1 MSDQTN
7 LIYYFDSATRPNT
20 FWVSLSKLDLK
31 PGAPVRKLTI
41 QDGEV
46 FSGEVSAD
54 FKDATSFAF
63 LPATPPAP

>member
-1 MSDQTN
+1 
-7 LIYYFDSATRPNT
+7 
-20 FWVSLSKLDLK
+20 VSLSKLDLK

-41 QDGEV
+41 QDGEM

-54 FKDATSFAF
+54 FKDATPFAF

>member
-1 MSDQTN
+1 VSDQTN

-20 FWVSLSKLDLK
+20 FWVALDKVDLK
-31 PGAPVRKLTI
+31 AGAPVRKLTI

-54 FKDATSFAF
+54 FKDAAPFAF